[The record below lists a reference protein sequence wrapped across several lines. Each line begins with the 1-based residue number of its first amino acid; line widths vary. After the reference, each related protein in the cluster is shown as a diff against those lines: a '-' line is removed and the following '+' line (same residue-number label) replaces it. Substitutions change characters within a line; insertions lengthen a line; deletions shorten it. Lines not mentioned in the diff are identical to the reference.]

1 MSTRFLEALVLE
13 DDDLVAS
20 FIEDVLLARN
30 IGSDCI
36 SLPGRFDYLLR
47 RRYDVAVI
55 GVETPRRY
63 MHLSAEI
70 LNRRRIP
77 FIIFCT
83 SPQSPRDGVLKEFA
97 VSVYNPAFPEQLAE
111 DVIREYSC
119 NLVAERTSERDKFP
133 LNQ

>member
-1 MSTRFLEALVLE
+1 
-13 DDDLVAS
+13 
-20 FIEDVLLARN
+20 
-30 IGSDCI
+30 
-36 SLPGRFDYLLR
+36 
-47 RRYDVAVI
+47 
-55 GVETPRRY
+55 

-119 NLVAERTSERDKFP
+119 NLVAERTSERDNFP

>member
-1 MSTRFLEALVLE
+1 MSARYLEALVLE
-13 DDDLVAS
+13 NDDLVAS

-30 IGSDCI
+30 IASDCI

-55 GVETPRRY
+55 GSGTPPRY
-63 MHLSAEI
+63 MHLSAGI

-83 SPQSPRDGVLKEFA
+83 SPQSPRDAVSKEFA
-97 VSVYNPAFPEQLAE
+97 VSVYNPEFPEQLAG
-111 DVIREYSC
+111 DVIRAYSC
-119 NLVAERTSERDKFP
+119 DLAPRGISEGDDFP
-133 LNQ
+133 LKQ